1 MVEFV
6 PALLVHD
13 QQTFE
18 FRLRQVLSVSDYV
31 QVDITDGTFVKNN
44 TWFDTVNLIEE
55 DYNVKYWLHLMID
68 DPLGYVTNFPK
79 AEIRHIEGITAHL
92 KVLEGEKL
100 NVYVDL
106 VKSLG
111 VKVGVA
117 SNKSYKGEQLE
128 QYKLD
133 EVLVLGVN
141 PGFSGKK
148 MLADT
153 AERVKSAFHKGK
165 VVAVDG
171 GVTDSNI
178 QGLIKAGATR
188 FYLSSFIFNG
198 KNSKQVLENL
208 RSKFV

>member
-1 MVEFV
+1 MIEFI

-18 FRLRQVLSVSDYV
+18 FRLKQVLSISSYV
-31 QVDITDGTFVKNN
+31 QVDITDGTFVKNY

-55 DYNVKYWLHLMID
+55 DFNVKYWLHLMID
-68 DPLGYVTNFPK
+68 DPLDYITNFPK

-92 KVLEGEKL
+92 NVLEGEKL
-100 NVYVDL
+100 GVYVDL

-117 SNKSYKGEQLE
+117 SNKSYKDKQLE
-128 QYKLD
+128 QYNLD
-133 EVLVLGVN
+133 EVLVLGVD
-141 PGFSGKK
+141 PGFSGEE
-148 MLADT
+148 MLTDT
-153 AERVKSAFHKGK
+153 ADRVKSAINKGK

-171 GVTDSNI
+171 GVTDKNI
-178 QGLIKAGATR
+178 ESLIKIGATR
-188 FYLSSFIFNG
+188 FYLSSFIFND